1 MSVVRL
7 EYRNVTMR
15 FADSNGAGALT
26 AVRGVS
32 FSVHDAEVVSLIG
45 PTGCGKSTLLNI
57 GSGLTP
63 PSEGSAFVDGER
75 VAGPNAQV
83 AIMLQKD
90 LLLPW
95 RTVAENVTFGVE
107 IQGLPL
113 KECKR
118 RAAALLA
125 NFKLA
130 EFSGHYPHQLS
141 GGMRQRVALARTL
154 AVDPHVLLLDEPFS
168 AVDAQ
173 TRMVLQRDLAQ
184 TLKQANKTA
193 LLITHDLAEAVTL
206 SDRVLV
212 MSRRP
217 GTIIDEIRI
226 EMPHLWMG
234 FTVYPKILVAI
245 LIVFFPV
252 MVNVLTAVRNVD
264 PDLINLARAFKASR
278 AQIFWRIEFPSSMP
292 PMFAGLRIGS
302 TLAVVGVVV
311 GELVGGNLGLGYLLT
326 FGEGQANTPLVF
338 VSIVMLTLVGGIAYL
353 IVILIERRVL
363 HYLPARGVG
372 RNI

>member
-1 MSVVRL
+1 LKSPIDNTQRISQNMPVVRL

-15 FADSNGAGALT
+15 FADARVGGAKVGGTTGEGPLT
-26 AVRGVS
+26 ALRGVS

-57 GSGLTP
+57 GSGLTA
-63 PSEGSAFVDGER
+63 PSEGAAFVDGER

-83 AIMLQKD
+83 AFMLQKD

-107 IQGLPL
+107 IQGVPA
-113 KECKR
+113 KESKR

-184 TLKQANKTA
+184 TLKAANKTA

-217 GTIIDEIRI
+217 GTIIDEIKI
-226 EMPHLWMG
+226 EIPQRDDPIARRREAK
-234 FTVYPKILVAI
+234 FNDYVAQLMDRLDI
-245 LIVFFPV
+245 AHVAL
-252 MVNVLTAVRNVD
+252 
-264 PDLINLARAFKASR
+264 
-278 AQIFWRIEFPSSMP
+278 E
-292 PMFAGLRIGS
+292 
-302 TLAVVGVVV
+302 
-311 GELVGGNLGLGYLLT
+311 GG
-326 FGEGQANTPLVF
+326 AP
-338 VSIVMLTLVGGIAYL
+338 
-353 IVILIERRVL
+353 
-363 HYLPARGVG
+363 
-372 RNI
+372 